1 MALNSLSEKL
11 INFGFT
17 KEEAEVYVFLSS
29 MGPSP
34 ARVVSRRF
42 DVNRMRAYRTL
53 KSLEDKG
60 LVERVI
66 GRPMRFVANP
76 LQEALGRYID
86 GFRERLTL
94 LEAREAEIVEDWTRI
109 SEATSEQAEEPRFR
123 IFEGRQQIYELLIQ
137 MFERASGEVCIV
149 TTKRDL
155 YRLSLMGIDDR
166 LRAVHNEGISVR
178 VLTQVEG
185 PDFAEMES
193 FRDFA
198 NIRHVPLP
206 TPVRFVTI
214 DERETLTT
222 TSMEDTMSLTTHED
236 AGLWTNAP
244 SYNSAMKIFF
254 DALWKLATKASVIME
269 AFQTGI
275 TPQEIKTDQDFQET
289 FLSMITKSRKSVN
302 IMTSKI
308 SDLPFTIEEIK
319 GDIGERPDVR
329 IITHLDL
336 DGLRDTDEFFK
347 EADVKHSL
355 SPFDLQL
362 LLVDEKEAL
371 MNIPSLQRLDRAVWS
386 NLDPYVDTLMRVF
399 EDYWTQGEP
408 ADNIISRL
416 TSQRDYLKNLN
427 EVKATMELT
436 GWQVKSAGVLN
447 GQSGV
452 EHTFNLIAS
461 NPRDPEHVLAI
472 DVLLEDT
479 AFNHI
484 IRLGARKLDLKLQTL
499 ILVSRKRFGKQE
511 AELAQLYGIELVY
524 NENPEN
530 LAKQITRTLWPK
542 VLR

>member
-1 MALNSLSEKL
+1 
-11 INFGFT
+11 
-17 KEEAEVYVFLSS
+17 
-29 MGPSP
+29 
-34 ARVVSRRF
+34 
-42 DVNRMRAYRTL
+42 
-53 KSLEDKG
+53 
-60 LVERVI
+60 
-66 GRPMRFVANP
+66 
-76 LQEALGRYID
+76 
-86 GFRERLTL
+86 
-94 LEAREAEIVEDWTRI
+94 
-109 SEATSEQAEEPRFR
+109 
-123 IFEGRQQIYELLIQ
+123 
-137 MFERASGEVCIV
+137 
-149 TTKRDL
+149 
-155 YRLSLMGIDDR
+155 
-166 LRAVHNEGISVR
+166 
-178 VLTQVEG
+178 
-185 PDFAEMES
+185 
-193 FRDFA
+193 
-198 NIRHVPLP
+198 
-206 TPVRFVTI
+206 
-214 DERETLTT
+214 
-222 TSMEDTMSLTTHED
+222 
-236 AGLWTNAP
+236 
-244 SYNSAMKIFF
+244 
-254 DALWKLATKASVIME
+254 
-269 AFQTGI
+269 
-275 TPQEIKTDQDFQET
+275 
-289 FLSMITKSRKSVN
+289 MITKSRKSVN

-308 SDLPFTIEEIK
+308 SDLPFTMEEIK
-319 GDIGERPDVR
+319 GDIGERADVR

-427 EVKATMELT
+427 EVKTAMELT

-452 EHTFNLIAS
+452 EHTFNLLAS

-484 IRLGARKLDLKLQTL
+484 IRLGARKMDLKPQTL

-524 NENPEN
+524 NENAEN
-530 LAKQITRTLWPK
+530 LAKQLTRTLWPK